1 MQLEPR
7 QLSTLEE
14 MGIPVWELRNQ
25 LISSTSAIAVELD
38 DQQVNAN
45 VYLIFDGENHTEQ
58 KQQLLVAM
66 MAAID
71 ININTTAVIR
81 ADQFQSLKS
90 QPLKNKLLFVFG
102 KRFHSH
108 FLSEQTTDDMK
119 AGVHSLKESELNV
132 VFIDDLSELIQR
144 PESKQ
149 LAWQVLKNTKVIIK
163 RFN

>member
-38 DQQVNAN
+38 EQQLNAN
-45 VYLIFDGENHTEQ
+45 VYIIFDGENHTEQ

-71 ININTTAVIR
+71 INTTAVIR
-81 ADQFQSLKS
+81 PDQFQSLKS

-108 FLSEQTTDDMK
+108 FVSEQTTEDMK
-119 AGVHSLKESELNV
+119 VGVHSLKESELNV

-144 PESKQ
+144 PETKQ
-149 LAWQVLKNTKVIIK
+149 LAWQVLKNAKATIK

>member
-38 DQQVNAN
+38 EQQLNAN
-45 VYLIFDGENHTEQ
+45 VYIIFDGENHTEQ

-71 ININTTAVIR
+71 INTTAVIR
-81 ADQFQSLKS
+81 PDQFQSLKS

-119 AGVHSLKESELNV
+119 VGVHSLKESELNV

-144 PESKQ
+144 PETKQ
-149 LAWQVLKNTKVIIK
+149 LAWQVLKNAKATIK

>member
-25 LISSTSAIAVELD
+25 LISSSSAIAIELD
-38 DQQVNAN
+38 DQQINAN
-45 VYLIFDGENHTEQ
+45 IYIVHDSENHTEQ

-66 MAAID
+66 MAAIEV
-71 ININTTAVIR
+71 NINTTAVIR
-81 ADQFQSLKS
+81 PDQFQSLKF
-90 QPLKNKLLFVFG
+90 QPLENKLLFVFG
-102 KRFHSH
+102 KRFRSN
-108 FLSEQTTDDMK
+108 FLLEQTTDEIK
-119 AGVHSLKESELNV
+119 AEVQKIQKPQLNV

-149 LAWQVLKNTKVIIK
+149 LAWQVLKNAK
-163 RFN
+163 RL